1 MRNVLLTSTG
11 FDNDNIK
18 NKFLSL
24 LNKNI
29 SEVKVL
35 FVITAAQDPG
45 AVRILSGCLDDLTKC
60 NISDDN
66 ITIYDMHK
74 KLDINEINIYDAIY
88 VCGGCTKY
96 LVQRMDEINFKEQ
109 VNEYLN
115 NGGIYIG
122 VSAGTIA
129 FSNKYPNEFNLINNI
144 VDVHCNNGNKNGI
157 IDYTND
163 INLTDNQAIFI
174 DDDKSIIFE

>member
-1 MRNVLLTSTG
+1 MRKILLTSTG

-45 AVRILSGCLDDLTKC
+45 AVRILSGCLEDLTKC

-74 KLDINEINIYDAIY
+74 KLDINEINKYDAIY

-109 VNEYLN
+109 VSEYLN
-115 NGGIYIG
+115 NEGIYIG

-129 FSNKYPNEFNLINNI
+129 VSGKYPNEFNLLNNV
-144 VDVHCNNGNKNGI
+144 VDVHCENGNINGI
-157 IDYTND
+157 IDYEDD
-163 INLTDNQAIFI
+163 ISLTDKQAIYI